1 MDIVA
6 IPIKGPVATTGLFLF
21 KKPAATLAFFLSVC
35 WLIDQFATEQVN
47 ASDLTQILYENQF
60 AYKLK
65 YSINH
70 TEWMIFEP
78 VTLPTT

>member
-1 MDIVA
+1 MGPLAPLALGSVTDYNVLELLWVDIVA

-47 ASDLTQILYENQF
+47 ASDLTQIL
-60 AYKLK
+60 
-65 YSINH
+65 
-70 TEWMIFEP
+70 
-78 VTLPTT
+78 

>member
-47 ASDLTQILYENQF
+47 ASDLTQIL
-60 AYKLK
+60 
-65 YSINH
+65 
-70 TEWMIFEP
+70 
-78 VTLPTT
+78 